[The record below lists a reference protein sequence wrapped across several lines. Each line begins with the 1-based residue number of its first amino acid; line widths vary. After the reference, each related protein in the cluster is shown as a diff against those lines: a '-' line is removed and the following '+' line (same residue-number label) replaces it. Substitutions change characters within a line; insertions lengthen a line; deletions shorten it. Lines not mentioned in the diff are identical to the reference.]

1 MSHNTNPRLASV
13 HVLQQIITQGR
24 NLPDALAS
32 ASKQLDEKDRALT
45 QAICYGSIRYYS
57 QLEFIAQQLL
67 QKPFKAKDQDIYF
80 LILIGLYQIR
90 EMRIPDH
97 AAVSETVNVTK
108 ALKKPWA
115 RGLINAVLRNYQ
127 RQAEQ
132 FNQEIKANDAAHYAH
147 PQWWI
152 TKLKRAWPEHWQTIL
167 EQNNQQ
173 PPFTLRINSQHYS
186 AETYIELLQ
195 QKDIDACAHA
205 RVDTAI
211 TVTNAVAVEQL
222 PGFSEGK
229 VSVQDAAAQL
239 AATLLDAQAGERI
252 LDACAAPGGKTLHIF
267 ERQPKLKALI
277 ALDSDKNRLQRVE
290 ENRARGNAN
299 IQILCGPAEQPD
311 KWWDQQTFDRILLD
325 APCSASGVIRR
336 HPDIKLLRREEDLPL
351 LMQTQQEILT
361 ALWPLLKEDGILL
374 YATCSVFPEE
384 NTRQVKRFLEKQKN
398 ARLINLEADWGQD
411 TGFGRQVLPGEDTM
425 DGFFYAKLQ
434 KLG

>member
-1 MSHNTNPRLASV
+1 MNPKTNSRLASV

-32 ASKQLDEKDRALT
+32 ASKNLDEKDRALT
-45 QAICYGSIRYYS
+45 QAICYGCIRFYS

-67 QKPFKAKDQDIYF
+67 QKPFKPKDQDIYF

-97 AAVSETVNVTK
+97 AAVSETVNVIK

-127 RQAEQ
+127 RQSE
-132 FNQEIKANDAAHYAH
+132 EINRDIAKNDAAHYAH

-152 TKLKRAWPEHWQTIL
+152 TKLKQAWPQQWENIL
-167 EQNNQQ
+167 QQNNQQ
-173 PPFTLRINSQHYS
+173 PPFTLRVNSQHYS
-186 AETYIELLQ
+186 AKAYIDLLQ
-195 QKDIDACAHA
+195 QKDVEAQAHENIP
-205 RVDTAI
+205 TAI
-211 TVTNAVAVEQL
+211 TLSNAVNVDQL
-222 PGFSEGK
+222 PGFDEGK
-229 VSVQDAAAQL
+229 ISVQDAAAQL
-239 AATLLDAQAGERI
+239 AASLLDPQADERI

-267 ERQPKLKALI
+267 ERQPKLKALV

-290 ENRARGNAN
+290 ENRDRGNAN
-299 IQILCGPAEQPD
+299 IEILCGPAEQPD
-311 KWWDQQTFDRILLD
+311 KWWDQQLFDRILLD

-336 HPDIKLLRREEDLPL
+336 HPDIKLLRREEDLPVL
-351 LMQTQQEILT
+351 IKTQQEILN

-374 YATCSVFPEE
+374 YATCSVFTEE

-398 ARLINLEADWGQD
+398 ARLITIEADWGQD
-411 TGFGRQVLPGEDTM
+411 TGFGRQILPGEDTM

-434 KLG
+434 KLA

>member
-1 MSHNTNPRLASV
+1 MNPNLNPRLASV

-32 ASKQLDEKDRALT
+32 ASKKLDEKDRALT
-45 QAICYGSIRYYS
+45 QAICYGCIRYYS

-67 QKPFKAKDQDIYF
+67 QKPFKTKDQDIYF

-127 RQAEQ
+127 RQSEQ
-132 FNQEIKANDAAHYAH
+132 INRSIKTNKAAHYAH
-147 PQWWI
+147 PQWWV
-152 TKLKRAWPEHWQTIL
+152 TKLKQVWPQDWQSIL
-167 EQNNQQ
+167 EQNNLL
-173 PPFTLRINSQHYS
+173 PPFTLRVNLQHYS
-186 AETYIELLQ
+186 ASAYVELLQ
-195 QKDIDACAHA
+195 QNDIEASTHT
-205 RVDTAI
+205 RVNTAI
-211 TVTNAVAVEQL
+211 TLTNPVTVDQL
-222 PGFSEGK
+222 PGFNEGK

-239 AATLLDAQAGERI
+239 AATLLDPQAGERI

-267 ERQPKLKALI
+267 EQQPRLKALI
-277 ALDSDKNRLQRVE
+277 ALDSDKNRLLRVE

-299 IQILCGPAEQPD
+299 IQMLCGPAEQPD

-336 HPDIKLLRREEDLPL
+336 HPDIKLLRREEDLAVL
-351 LMQTQQEILT
+351 IQTQQEILT

-384 NTRQVKRFLEKQKN
+384 NSRQVKRFLEKQKN
-398 ARLINLEADWGQD
+398 ARLINIEADWGQD
-411 TGFGRQVLPGEDTM
+411 TGFGRQILPGEDKM

-434 KLG
+434 KLA